1 LHDPANDSDNGSV
14 FEDKEA
20 VDYDPRLRERYQ
32 NKSNSSDE
40 DDDDDDI
47 DNPLSSAHD
56 QTRNRRGN
64 KGKGYRGNRGRDR
77 EGEEGEEGAFNLL
90 QDWGDDNEGSED
102 DDTDDDYSSVG
113 FTYHTESQ
121 GVHDGIRD
129 RLAERRTKFVKD
141 MEGDGDGED
150 SVDYDDPDYESSV
163 VTDSTKSGVGLGGVS
178 RRSRSRYE
186 ALSNAST
193 SSSMT
198 PDYNY

>member
-1 LHDPANDSDNGSV
+1 MHDPANDSDNGSV

-20 VDYDPRLRERYQ
+20 ADYDPRLRERYQ
-32 NKSNSSDE
+32 NKYNSSDE

-77 EGEEGEEGAFNLL
+77 EGEEGAFNLL